1 MILKKMTS
9 DNYIISDWSGGKT
22 MQLAIDPPTALYAD
36 RAFNFRLSS
45 ATVTLEESDFTPLP
59 DYERII
65 APIEGKLSLMFNG
78 SEAIVLNEMELCHFD
93 GAWQTRSRGKVTDYN
108 LMTRKGVC
116 TGEASAITLAEEE
129 KMSLPVASITG
140 GNRVVTLLWCVEGIV
155 GIEVADEVIRL
166 TAPEAVWLENLTG
179 NWSISHAQGLQAK
192 LLLAQVRFI

>member
-22 MQLAIDPPTALYAD
+22 TQLAIDPPTALYAD